1 MSVSPPLLD
10 RLVALKLRESIID
23 LYEGNTRSYP
33 REFLFQLPSMMHTAE
48 SKEIKVSV
56 FNISNLKIFK
66 FTVFT
71 SLNSIYLPDAL
82 KDTFRDLTSLV
93 VAYLGA

>member
-56 FNISNLKIFK
+56 FNISNLKEMDIINLQIHSFYVFK
-66 FTVFT
+66 FHLFT
-71 SLNSIYLPDAL
+71 
-82 KDTFRDLTSLV
+82 
-93 VAYLGA
+93 

>member
-23 LYEGNTRSYP
+23 LYEGNTKFYP

-56 FNISNLKIFK
+56 FNISNLKEMDIINLQIHSFYVFK
-66 FTVFT
+66 FHLFT
-71 SLNSIYLPDAL
+71 
-82 KDTFRDLTSLV
+82 
-93 VAYLGA
+93 